1 MNAPVSMPSPM
12 PASPP
17 APIGPAVA
25 GPRGWQAELELGFE
39 AGATRTTLAR
49 RHHLGPLRVQR
60 PFYPDGPVCNVYIV
74 HPPGGV
80 VGGDR
85 LDLRLQAGPGAQVLL
100 TTPAAGKFYRSAG
113 AEARQRIDIRLTAAA
128 LEWLPQET
136 IYYPG
141 ALVRQRTVIRLDA
154 ESRYIGWDLGAYG
167 LAARGERFDSGQLR
181 QRLEVWRDDRP
192 LLLDHLRLSGNGPAF
207 EAAWGLVAKPVLGT
221 FVACPA
227 TAADVAAA
235 REACGSLT
243 DVILGLSLVDGLLVG
258 RVLADQTDAAM
269 RAFLRLWQALRPRM
283 MQRAAVLPRIWA
295 T

>member
-1 MNAPVSMPSPM
+1 MKAVLPDAIPS
-12 PASPP
+12 A
-17 APIGPAVA
+17 A
-25 GPRGWQAELELGFE
+25 PRGWQAELELGFE
-39 AGATRTTLAR
+39 AGSVGGARRTSLAR

-85 LDLRLQAGPGAQVLL
+85 LDLRFKAGPDAQVLL

-113 AEARQRIDIRLTAAA
+113 AMAQQRIDIRLDGSAS

-141 ALVRQRTVIRLDA
+141 AIVRQQTVVRLDA
-154 ESRYIGWDLGAYG
+154 SSRYLGWDIGAYG
-167 LAARGERFDSGQLR
+167 LAARGERYDSGQLR
-181 QRLEVWRDDRP
+181 QHLEVWRNDHP
-192 LLLDHLRLSGNGPAF
+192 LLLDCLRLDGFGPAF
-207 EAAWGLVAKPVLGT
+207 DARWGWSAQPVLGT

-227 TAADVAAA
+227 TAADVDVA
-235 REACGSLT
+235 RAGTAEMR
-243 DVILGLSLVDGLLVG
+243 DVSLGLSLVDGLLVA
-258 RVLADQTDAAM
+258 RVLAAQTDAAM
-269 RAFLRLWQALRPRM
+269 RAFLQLWKLLRPRLLG
-283 MQRAAVLPRIWA
+283 RDAVLPRIWA